1 MGSCLLPCSYERDKE
16 VCVIQRVNELFGKEV
31 ISYTNGEKLGTVQV
45 SCSASGRMTSYSV
58 YKRYVTGS

>member
-1 MGSCLLPCSYERDKE
+1 M
-16 VCVIQRVNELFGKEV
+16 QRVNELFGKEV